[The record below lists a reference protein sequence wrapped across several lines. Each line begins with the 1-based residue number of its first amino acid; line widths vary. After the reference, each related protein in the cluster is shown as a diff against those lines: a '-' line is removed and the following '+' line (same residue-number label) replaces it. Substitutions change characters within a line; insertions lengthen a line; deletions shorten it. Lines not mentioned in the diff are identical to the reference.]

1 MFLFLYLLGVTL
13 VLLLLDSCDVVGGV
27 GVLVLASKGNFV
39 DTEYRDRVDR
49 RRVSSSVS
57 GI

>member
-13 VLLLLDSCDVVGGV
+13 VLFLLDSCDVVGGV
-27 GVLVLASKGNFV
+27 GVLVLASKGNLLTQNIEEV
-39 DTEYRDRVDR
+39 WIGGGV
-49 RRVSSSVS
+49 SVS